1 MIQEHERVVF
11 TVDLPEHHLAA
22 GDVGT
27 IVHIY
32 ADGAAYE
39 VEVFTLDGHTLGVV
53 TAEAQQVRPV
63 TQRDVLHAREL
74 PV

>member
-1 MIQEHERVVF
+1 MIREHDRVVF
-11 TVDLPEHHLAA
+11 TADVPEHHLAA

-32 ADGAAYE
+32 EHGSAYE
-39 VEVFTLDGHTLGVV
+39 VEVFGLDGHTVDVV
-53 TAEAQQVRPV
+53 TVAADQVRSV

-74 PV
+74 HV